1 MDNNST
7 PISQNS
13 MPNYMI
19 GQNQSGMGAD
29 SIDHKE
35 NVSKYDDDFSHHLN
49 VQHMPTA
56 RVKKI
61 KSKVKNN
68 SIILPFSVAKH
79 EGRHSLSSQQYRYM
93 IELERMKLESLN
105 KLICSF
111 VENSFSV
118 LKDSMVVEVQL

>member
-1 MDNNST
+1 
-7 PISQNS
+7 

-68 SIILPFSVAKH
+68 SIIRLLAPIILTGLAALSVDTQKYFSIP
-79 EGRHSLSSQQYRYM
+79 Q
-93 IELERMKLESLN
+93 ILES
-105 KLICSF
+105 
-111 VENSFSV
+111 
-118 LKDSMVVEVQL
+118 